1 MIFDINNKDN
11 LHELFILLTTTTQSN
26 IKYRGLL
33 ANFLEILCVLKGIKS
48 GYICSMSEF
57 NLSNLY
63 EIRDFLINSQSFVYY
78 PNNNLIV
85 NKKIIKN
92 IDFDPNLLST
102 SMFSPDSYKLGKL
115 LGYPCPGFNFKSNTV
130 KSVSFNLIASDTFR
144 NLFNYRERF
153 YIQIIGF
160 RCDTE
165 LDEFSM
171 YIHKEQLDY
180 YFNNTLNFGQVTLT
194 IKKS

>member
-1 MIFDINNKDN
+1 MIFDINNKDDIVQLFN
-11 LHELFILLTTTTQSN
+11 LLSVKLNSRHIT
-26 IKYRGLL
+26 LL
-33 ANFLEILCVLKGIKS
+33 ANFLEMLCVLKGLKS
-48 GYICSMSEF
+48 GYIGSKSEF
-57 NLSNLY
+57 DLNNLY
-63 EIRDFLINSQSFVYY
+63 KIKDLLINTQDFVFY

-92 IDFDPNLLST
+92 IDFDPNLLSM
-102 SMFSPDSYKLGKL
+102 SMYSPDSYKLGKL

-144 NLFNYRERF
+144 KLFNYTDRF
-153 YIQIIGF
+153 NIQIIGF

-171 YIHKEQLDY
+171 YIYKEQLDY
-180 YFNNTLNFGQVTLT
+180 YFNNTLNFGRITLT
-194 IKKS
+194 IKNKS